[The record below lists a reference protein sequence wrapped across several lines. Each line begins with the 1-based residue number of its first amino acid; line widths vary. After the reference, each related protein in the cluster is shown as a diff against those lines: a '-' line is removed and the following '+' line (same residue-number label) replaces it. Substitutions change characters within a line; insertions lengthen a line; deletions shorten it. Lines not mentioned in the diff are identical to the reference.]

1 MENPEGVL
9 MLSIIIPAYNEEK
22 NIPLLYAQI
31 KKTVKQNHEIIFIDD
46 GSTDSTF
53 KEISKLNKKDKSVK
67 AVQFRKNFGKTPA
80 LMAGF
85 ELAKGDII
93 ITMDADLQDDPQNIQ
108 RFLEKMNQGYD
119 VVGGWRY
126 RRKDSFIKK
135 LPSKL
140 YNFLARK
147 LTGVKL
153 HDFNCGFKAYKKE
166 VLKDISLYGEMH
178 RYIPVFT
185 AAQGYKVTETK
196 VIHHERK
203 YGKSK
208 YGFWRLLK
216 GFLDLLYVKFWLDYS
231 TRPIHFFGG
240 LGVLQYIVATLIFI
254 EQIIKAYLIKALYL
268 GPLLILGVLFTI
280 TGTLCILFGFLAEI
294 QIRTY
299 YSQSKNKTYAIKRI
313 LK

>member
-1 MENPEGVL
+1 

-22 NIPLLYAQI
+22 NIPLLYSQI
-31 KKTVKQNHEIIFIDD
+31 KKSVKQKYEIIFIDD
-46 GSTDSTF
+46 GSTDNTF
-53 KEISKLNKKDKSVK
+53 RVLNKLHQKDKSVK
-67 AVQFRKNFGKTPA
+67 VIQFRKNFGKTPS

-85 ELAKGDII
+85 KLAKGDIV

-108 RFLEKMNQGYD
+108 RFLDKLNQGYD

-126 RRKDSFIKK
+126 RRKDSFLKK
-135 LPSKL
+135 LPSKF

-147 LTGVKL
+147 LTKVKL

-166 VLKDISLYGEMH
+166 VLKNINLYGEMH
-178 RYIPVFT
+178 RYIPIFT
-185 AAQGYKVTETK
+185 AAKGYKVTETK
-196 VIHHERK
+196 VLHHKRK
-203 YGKSK
+203 FGKTK
-208 YGFWRLLK
+208 YGFWRILK

-240 LGVLQYIVATLIFI
+240 LGVLQYTLALAIFI

-268 GPLLILGVLFTI
+268 GPLLMLAVLLVV

-299 YSQSKNKTYAIKRI
+299 YAQSKNKTYSIKKI